1 MDGRQRDDGTLVP
14 RQFLLGDAPAV
25 EEQQRRQ
32 EQQEEDV
39 GIEHTPRSPNAAMT
53 APKAICTSGNGTGRG
68 DARDDA
74 ADDHRRQQHQCDRDL
89 LDAAAFPLSSLFAE
103 KLMHSVATARLLPKR
118 HALLRP
124 ATMAGNRTKAKGRP
138 FARKPLFT

>member
-39 GIEHTPRSPNAAMT
+39 GIEHHAQVAE
-53 APKAICTSGNGTGRG
+53 RG
-68 DARDDA
+68 DDGAEGDL
-74 ADDHRRQQHQCDRDL
+74 HQRQRN
-89 LDAAAFPLSSLFAE
+89 
-103 KLMHSVATARLLPKR
+103 
-118 HALLRP
+118 
-124 ATMAGNRTKAKGRP
+124 GKGRR
-138 FARKPLFT
+138 AR